1 MCVRGKDSIF
11 SKKNARLD
19 EKDCDFVRYVSGILF
34 RTATV
39 RGRPESESPFRTHQ
53 ANFKPKVIA
62 KKSPPNFGGSERFVY
77 LCVRKIT
84 TNEITHKYSLT

>member
-1 MCVRGKDSIF
+1 MRVMGKDSV
-11 SKKNARLD
+11 L
-19 EKDCDFVRYVSGILF
+19 FVKTKRRGVKTVFLSGILF

-39 RGRPESESPFRTHQ
+39 RGRPESESPLRTHQ

-84 TNEITHKYSLT
+84 TNEITHKYLLT

>member
-1 MCVRGKDSIF
+1 MRVMGKDSVLF
-11 SKKNARLD
+11 AKTKRRGVKNV
-19 EKDCDFVRYVSGILF
+19 FVSGVLF
-34 RTATV
+34 RIATL
-39 RGRPESESPFRTHQ
+39 RRRSEAESPFRTHW

-62 KKSPPNFGGSERFVY
+62 KKSTSNFGDSERFAY